1 MNKETADIVKL
12 RNSYNLDDIRK
23 YKTQVE
29 YIVKMSE
36 TLSAYELMA
45 RFNISMPTLKK
56 ILEAN
61 KN

>member
-29 YIVKMSE
+29 YIVKMSK